1 MKKVFACIVV
11 VAILIVSS
19 TSSASLSHAFARS
32 ESVSFGIE
40 AENIIFISRGD
51 GAYIRESYYFKVC
64 ADHTGS
70 NTLGDIMRT
79 AITKYVAKN
88 DFSDKRNLVTLF
100 EFVLLGDPALELGK
114 CIHKTD

>member
-11 VAILIVSS
+11 VVILIVSLP
-19 TSSASLSHAFARS
+19 SSASLSHAFVRS
-32 ESVSFGIE
+32 ELVPLGIE

-70 NTLGDIMRT
+70 NTLGDITRT
-79 AITKYVAKN
+79 AIAKYVTEN
-88 DFSDKRNLVTLF
+88 DFSDKRNLVTLRI
-100 EFVLLGDPALELGK
+100 LTKDGIILESGEG
-114 CIHKTD
+114 TN